1 MSALNSV
8 PTSHSDESWRRVS
21 AIAELADIFDPAMQV
36 CSWQRTIDSNL
47 NIYATAA
54 ASHSTPK
61 IMEVLNTGDRAKLA
75 DLPAV
80 EGRELLRDDVA
91 LLTEILCELVDCP
104 CVGVR
109 YARVE
114 NAMCPRWHIDRV
126 PIRMLCTYAGPG
138 TEWLEDQGA
147 DKHKLSDPEIANGAC
162 QRAVSGEVVLLKG
175 ALWQG
180 NAGFGAIHRS
190 PAMAPGEQSRM
201 LLTLDPMWS
210 V

>member
-8 PTSHSDESWRRVS
+8 SSHSDESWRRVS
-21 AIAELADIFDPAMQV
+21 AIAQLADIFDPAMQV

-47 NIYATAA
+47 TFYATEAA
-54 ASHSTPK
+54 GHGTQQ
-61 IMEVLNTGDRAKLA
+61 IMEMLKTGDRAKLA
-75 DLPAV
+75 DLPAD
-80 EGRELLRDDVA
+80 EGRELLQDDVA

-109 YARVE
+109 YASVE
-114 NAMCPRWHIDRV
+114 NAMCPRWHVDHV
-126 PIRMLCTYAGPG
+126 PIRLLCTYAGPG
-138 TEWLEDQGA
+138 TEWLDNQGV
-147 DKHKLSDPEIANGAC
+147 DKRKLSDPEIAAGAC

-180 NAGFGAIHRS
+180 NTGFGAIHRS
-190 PAMAPGEQSRM
+190 PAMAPGEQPRM
-201 LLTLDPMWS
+201 LLTLDPMWP

>member
-8 PTSHSDESWRRVS
+8 LSQSVEGWRRVS

-54 ASHSTPK
+54 ASHNTPK

-80 EGRELLRDDVA
+80 DGRELLRNDVT
-91 LLTEILCELVDCP
+91 LLTEILGELVDCP
-104 CVGVR
+104 CVVVR
-109 YARVE
+109 YASVE
-114 NAMCPRWHIDRV
+114 SAMCPRWHIDRV
-126 PIRMLCTYAGPG
+126 PIRMLCTYAGQG
-138 TEWLEDQGA
+138 TEWLENQQA
-147 DKHKLSDPEIANGAC
+147 DKRKLSDPEIADGAK
-162 QRAVSGEVVLLKG
+162 QRAASGEVVLLKG

-190 PAMAPGEQSRM
+190 PAMAPGELPRM
-201 LLTLDPMWS
+201 LLTLDPMWP